1 VFGSREAS
9 EGGRAVVNWTG
20 VQFEVPVG
28 WYDVPVCFMT
38 GSTAPPIGYLTT
50 QPPHAQCDDS
60 HCGPPIDEVGA
71 SDVLVMALQSSTS
84 LVRPI
89 RPDTTV
95 AGRPAQLRTSPG
107 ENQFGADQ
115 ILEEDVLLPHHQVLL
130 VTAYLGTAASPE
142 RQRFLAM
149 IRNAR
154 LRTPTDLIGAPR

>member
-50 QPPHAQCDDS
+50 QPPHAQSDDS
-60 HCGPPIDEVGA
+60 HCGPPID
-71 SDVLVMALQSSTS
+71 
-84 LVRPI
+84 
-89 RPDTTV
+89 
-95 AGRPAQLRTSPG
+95 
-107 ENQFGADQ
+107 
-115 ILEEDVLLPHHQVLL
+115 
-130 VTAYLGTAASPE
+130 AASPE

-154 LRTPTDLIGAPR
+154 LSTPTDPIGAPR